1 MSEVKVNKIS
11 PRSGTDVTLGD
22 ASDTFTLPS
31 SAEIDIASGATLDV
45 NGTIDVTGST
55 VTGLSATDISSG
67 TLGTARLGTGSA
79 SSSTFLR
86 GDQSWAAAGG
96 DNTPRWWAVMS
107 ADQSGLSDSV
117 ITKVEFDTEVVDSD
131 GAYDSTTNYRFT
143 VPVGAAGQYF
153 VFANIH
159 VGTAQSK
166 FWYGQGRVYLN
177 GSNYMFSQL
186 NMKANYGSNNVS
198 SVSGV
203 LDLSEGDYL
212 EAYGWVDASDST
224 NYDIYG
230 ATARNSGFGGFKL
243 I

>member
-1 MSEVKVNKIS
+1 MSTINVNTWE
-11 PRSGTDVTLGD
+11 PESGTAATLMASGDTVTV
-22 ASDTFTLPS
+22 PS
-31 SAEIDIASGATLDV
+31 GAALTIASGATIT
-45 NGTIDVTGST
+45 N
-55 VTGLSATDISSG
+55 SG
-67 TLGTARLGTGSA
+67 TATG
-79 SSSTFLR
+79 F
-86 GDQSWAAAGG
+86 GG
-96 DNTPRWWAVMS
+96 ANTPRWWAVMS

-186 NMKANYGSNNVS
+186 NMKASYGSNNVS

-230 ATARNSGFGGFKL
+230 TTARNSGFGGFKL

>member
-11 PRSGTDVTLGD
+11 PRSGTDVVLGD
-22 ASDTFTLPS
+22 SSDTFTAPS
-31 SAEIDIASGATLDV
+31 GVTIAIASGATIT
-45 NGTIDVTGST
+45 N
-55 VTGLSATDISSG
+55 SG
-67 TLGTARLGTGSA
+67 TATG
-79 SSSTFLR
+79 F
-86 GDQSWAAAGG
+86 GG
-96 DNTPRWWAVMS
+96 ANTPRWWAVMS

>member
-1 MSEVKVNKIS
+1 MASEIKANKLS
-11 PRSGTDVTLGD
+11 PATGADVVLGD
-22 ASDTFTLPS
+22 SSDTFTAPS
-31 SAEIDIASGATLDV
+31 GVTIAIASGATIT
-45 NGTIDVTGST
+45 N
-55 VTGLSATDISSG
+55 SG
-67 TLGTARLGTGSA
+67 TATG
-79 SSSTFLR
+79 F
-86 GDQSWAAAGG
+86 GG
-96 DNTPRWWAVMS
+96 ANTPRWWAVMS
-107 ADQSGLSDSV
+107 ADQTGLSSSV

-153 VFANIH
+153 VFANIM
-159 VGTAQSK
+159 VGTAQDK

-186 NMKANYGSNNVS
+186 NMKASYGSNTSN

-212 EAYGWVDASDST
+212 EAYGWVDTISATD
-224 NYDIYG
+224 YGIYG
-230 ATARNSGFGGFKL
+230 TTARNSGFGGFKL